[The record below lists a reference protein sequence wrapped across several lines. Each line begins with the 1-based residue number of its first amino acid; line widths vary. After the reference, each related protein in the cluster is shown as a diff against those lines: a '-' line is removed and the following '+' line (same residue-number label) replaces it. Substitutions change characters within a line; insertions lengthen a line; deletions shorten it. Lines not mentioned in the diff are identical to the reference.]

1 MNGNPKYPAGY
12 GVRKRRS
19 QKVAFAVFRI
29 LSLFI
34 TVILFAILGFII
46 VKGAGAL
53 SWDFLTKAPEDGM
66 TSGGIFP
73 AIVGT
78 LLDIGFGTRRPE
90 DITAVFDGAQAASAP
105 CDPKGMYLQEV
116 RYE

>member
-1 MNGNPKYPAGY
+1 MNGTPKYPAGY

-46 VKGAGAL
+46 VKEPERSAG
-53 SWDFLTKAPEDGM
+53 
-66 TSGGIFP
+66 TSSR
-73 AIVGT
+73 
-78 LLDIGFGTRRPE
+78 RRPK
-90 DITAVFDGAQAASAP
+90 TA
-105 CDPKGMYLQEV
+105 
-116 RYE
+116 